1 MRLLATEPASIAKI
15 LDASIKL
22 YSACFSRLWGILS
35 ILAVL
40 YIAMGLLTATLQPD
54 PAAPQ
59 TAALELLSENLL
71 LILAFVIVFSLVS
84 FVLYAALIYRLDNV
98 TNKREDSFSEA
109 ITAGFRA
116 FPSMLFA
123 ALLYMVAIIV
133 GYILLLIPGLIL
145 TLSLMFYLYFIVIDG
160 LGGYRALR
168 ASHSLVWGH
177 WWRTATIFTV
187 PMIIWM
193 AVMFAL
199 GFLMAFLA
207 PADNQVLMQ
216 ILMNLLSVFF
226 MPYFFALGYVQFHDL
241 KLRKSGSDLASRL
254 GR

>member
-22 YSACFSRLWGILS
+22 YSACFSRLWGIFS
-35 ILAVL
+35 ILAAL
-40 YIAMGLLTATLQPD
+40 FIATSLITLQLQPS
-54 PAAPQ
+54 PSTPPTEAMAFPGEHLPLLGFLIVII
-59 TAALELLSENLL
+59 ALT
-71 LILAFVIVFSLVS
+71 FVP
-84 FVLYAALIYRLDNV
+84 YAALIYRMDNV
-98 TNKREDSFSEA
+98 INEREDSFSEA

-116 FPSMLFA
+116 FPSTFLA
-123 ALLYMVAIIV
+123 AFLYMVAIIV
-133 GYILLLIPGLIL
+133 GYILLLVPGLIL

-187 PMIIWM
+187 PMVIWM
-193 AVMFAL
+193 AVLFAM

-207 PADNQVLMQ
+207 TADNQVLMQ